1 MEDKC
6 TIGTET
12 DSNSQNNLKQRR
24 VIAQYL
30 EELDK
35 IFIGKNEV
43 QRIIS
48 PTTDLYEH
56 IEDSIS
62 IYLDFLLGKKEK
74 LYAKF
79 VLMTIE
85 MLLYK
90 IIINKYPP
98 DDLMTNL
105 FKELNKTFNYQSNK
119 YLAEIVTKYLIENNI
134 FKNLITSVNNN
145 FGDIIFNEEQFCI
158 DYFLFLFDLNDN
170 LLEKKIDECEK
181 NIFNFFENKNEIF
194 QIPKECFAN
203 INSLSDYLSKIKIE
217 IVSVQKIDNK
227 SKDSQDN
234 QITDKK
240 EMIEGENNQIKE
252 KDNDENKDEIRKM
265 GEEIDEMKIGIDS
278 MIFTIQ
284 SNNL

>member
-12 DSNSQNNLKQRR
+12 DSNSQNNLKRRR

-134 FKNLITSVNNN
+134 FKNLIASVNNN

-240 EMIEGENNQIKE
+240 EMIEGENNQFKE
-252 KDNDENKDEIRKM
+252 EDNDENKDEIRKM
-265 GEEIDEMKIGIDS
+265 GEEMDEMKIGIDS
-278 MIFTIQ
+278 KIFTIQ

>member
-6 TIGTET
+6 AIRTET
-12 DSNSQNNLKQRR
+12 DFNFKNNQQCRTI
-24 VIAQYL
+24 IAHYL
-30 EELDK
+30 AQLNK
-35 IFIGKNEV
+35 IIIGKNEV
-43 QRIIS
+43 ERIIS

-62 IYLDFLLGKKEK
+62 IYLNFLLGKKEK

-105 FKELNKTFNYQSNK
+105 FKELNKTFNYHSNK
-119 YLAEIVTKYLIENNI
+119 YLGEVVAKYLIENNI
-134 FKNLITSVNNN
+134 FKSLITSVNNN
-145 FGDIIFNEEQFCI
+145 FGDIIFNGEQFCI
-158 DYFLFLFDLNDN
+158 DYFLFLFELNDN
-170 LLEKKIDECEK
+170 LLEKKIKDCEK
-181 NIFNFFENKNEIF
+181 NIFNFFENKKDIF
-194 QIPKECFAN
+194 QIPKECFTS
-203 INSLSDYLSKIKIE
+203 INSISYYLSKIKIE

-234 QITDKK
+234 QINDKK
-240 EMIEGENNQIKE
+240 EIIEEDNNQFRKQDNKE
-252 KDNDENKDEIRKM
+252 KEEEIRKM
-265 GEEIDEMKIGIDS
+265 GEEMDEIKNCIDS
-278 MIFTIQ
+278 KVFTIQ
-284 SNNL
+284 SNDA

>member
-265 GEEIDEMKIGIDS
+265 GEEMDEMKIGIDS
-278 MIFTIQ
+278 KIFTIQ

>member
-12 DSNSQNNLKQRR
+12 DSNSQNNLKRRR

-134 FKNLITSVNNN
+134 FKNLIISVNNN

-203 INSLSDYLSKIKIE
+203 IKSLSDYLSKIKIE

-240 EMIEGENNQIKE
+240 EMIEGENNQFKE
-252 KDNDENKDEIRKM
+252 EDNDENKDEIRKM
-265 GEEIDEMKIGIDS
+265 GEEMDEMKIGIDS
-278 MIFTIQ
+278 KIFTIQ